1 MAVSWTRAARL
12 LAVARA
18 LLAACHPEPAALV
31 TLLTSLLALSAGR
44 GLRTL
49 WVAAAVG
56 AGQVSVGWTNDY
68 LDRDLDRRQGRRDKP
83 LAAERGRS
91 GPVPAAPLSAAAV
104 RTAAIC
110 AGVACVPLSLAVTAG
125 FAAAHLAAVACAMA
139 YNAGLK
145 TRPVSVLPYAV
156 AFGLLPAAVTLGLPL
171 PRWPPAWAVAAG
183 ALMGAGGH
191 LTQALPDIP
200 ADRRDGI
207 RGLPQLLGQRAS
219 AAAAAVLL
227 LVANATI
234 VAGSGA
240 GAPGGRIA
248 GGLRL
253 AGLAV
258 VAGLAAGVL
267 AAALARRPRLA
278 FRLMLGAAALTVL
291 AFLGGGRGL

>member
-1 MAVSWTRAARL
+1 MAALSPHGP
-12 LAVARA
+12 LAGLRGI
-18 LLAACHPEPAALV
+18 LAACHPEPAALV
-31 TLLTSLLALSAGR
+31 TLLTALLALSAGR
-44 GLRTL
+44 GPGTL

-56 AGQVSVGWTNDY
+56 AGQLSVGWTNDY

-83 LAAERGRS
+83 LAAEPPRS
-91 GPVPAAPLSAAAV
+91 GRAQAAPLSAASV

-145 TRPVSVLPYAV
+145 TRPVSVVPYAV

-171 PRWPPAWAVAAG
+171 PRWPPVWAVAAG

-219 AAAAAVLL
+219 AAAAAVLV

-234 VAGSGA
+234 VAGSGP
-240 GAPGGRIA
+240 GARGGSLA
-248 GGLRL
+248 GGLRV

-258 VAGLAAGVL
+258 VTALAAAVL
-267 AAALARRPRLA
+267 AAALAGRPRLA

-291 AFLGGGRGL
+291 ALLGGGHSL